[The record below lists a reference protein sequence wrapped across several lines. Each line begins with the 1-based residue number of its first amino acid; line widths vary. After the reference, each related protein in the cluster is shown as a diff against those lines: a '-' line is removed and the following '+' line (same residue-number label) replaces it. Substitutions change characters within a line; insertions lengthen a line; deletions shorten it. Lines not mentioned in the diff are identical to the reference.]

1 MTEERID
8 EEEIDLTQQ
17 YRDAMKRQ
25 VHNIIVSTLEASE
38 AMVEEI
44 DPASDPEELR
54 IELIAAALNAA
65 AAMGDGTKEH
75 FVQMA
80 KKTAQKHFSQPQ
92 TPPPNRPPPA
102 PPPHTAPH

>member
-8 EEEIDLTQQ
+8 EEEIALTQQ

-44 DPASDPEELR
+44 DPHSDPEELR
-54 IELIAAALNAA
+54 IELMAAALNGV
-65 AAMGDGTKEH
+65 AAMGGGTKEN
-75 FVQMA
+75 FVEMA
-80 KKTAQKHFSQPQ
+80 KKAAQEYFDG
-92 TPPPNRPPPA
+92 A
-102 PPPHTAPH
+102 DEDDA